1 MSEGGFF
8 SRIFG
13 GSANEDET
21 RVFSPQELQRKE
33 PSQGE
38 PAREEP
44 AREEPAREKPGREEP
59 EEEQRG
65 GFTVERAVG
74 IIDDLPP
81 DVPRESARRIVH
93 GTLTAAGV
101 RVEDLERSTR
111 TREAKLDSE
120 IERAR
125 SRQRELQER
134 TDETVRSLE
143 EEIRR
148 THEVRESG
156 LAEEEERISR
166 ASVGLENIKRVR
178 AFFGFPK
185 VEEDRLAEPADKLP
199 ASEPPAEETRVFEPF
214 DDDRTQVLRRPNLP
228 DGINEPGG
236 APSQDLSPY
245 RDPYGT
251 TER

>member
-13 GSANEDET
+13 GSAPEDET
-21 RVFSPQELQRKE
+21 RVFSPQELRRKE
-33 PSQGE
+33 SSQG
-38 PAREEP
+38 EP

-148 THEVRESG
+148 AHEVRESG
-156 LAEEEERISR
+156 LAEE
-166 ASVGLENIKRVR
+166 K
-178 AFFGFPK
+178 
-185 VEEDRLAEPADKLP
+185 
-199 ASEPPAEETRVFEPF
+199 RVFEPF
-214 DDDRTQVLRRPNLP
+214 DDDRTQILRGPNPP
-228 DGINEPGG
+228 DGINEPGD

-245 RDPYGT
+245 RDPYGP

>member
-8 SRIFG
+8 SRMFG
-13 GSANEDET
+13 GGTNEDET
-21 RVFSPQELQRKE
+21 RVFSPEELRRKE
-33 PSQGE
+33 YSQGE
-38 PAREEP
+38 PAR
-44 AREEPAREKPGREEP
+44 REEPEREEQ

-65 GFTVERAVG
+65 GFSAERAVE
-74 IIDDLPP
+74 IINDLPP
-81 DVPRESARRIVH
+81 DVPRESALRIVQ

-111 TREAKLDSE
+111 TREAKLGSE

-134 TDETVRSLE
+134 TDETLRSLE
-143 EEIRR
+143 EEIKRAQ
-148 THEVRESG
+148 EVRESG

-185 VEEDRLAEPADKLP
+185 AEEDRPAEPADELP

-228 DGINEPGG
+228 DGTNEPGG
-236 APSQDLSPY
+236 APSQNLSPY
-245 RDPYGT
+245 RDPSGT

>member
-21 RVFSPQELQRKE
+21 RVFSPQELRRQE
-33 PSQGE
+33 SSQG
-38 PAREEP
+38 EP

-65 GFTVERAVG
+65 GFTIEQAVG

-81 DVPRESARRIVH
+81 DVPRESALRIVH

-199 ASEPPAEETRVFEPF
+199 ASEPPAEEMRVFEPF
-214 DDDRTQVLRRPNLP
+214 DDDRTQVLRRSNPP
-228 DGINEPGG
+228 DGTNEPGG
-236 APSQDLSPY
+236 APSQDRSPY

-251 TER
+251 PER

>member
-8 SRIFG
+8 SKIFG

-21 RVFSPQELQRKE
+21 RVFSPQELRRKE
-33 PSQGE
+33 PIQGE

-44 AREEPAREKPGREEP
+44 AREEPGREEP

-65 GFTVERAVG
+65 GFTVERAVE
-74 IIDDLPP
+74 IIDDLPL
-81 DVPRESARRIVH
+81 DVPRESALRIVH

-101 RVEDLERSTR
+101 RVENLERSTR
-111 TREAKLDSE
+111 TREAKLGSE

-148 THEVRESG
+148 AHEVRESG
-156 LAEEEERISR
+156 LAEEDERISR
-166 ASVGLENIKRVR
+166 ASVGLKNIKRVR

-214 DDDRTQVLRRPNLP
+214 DDDRTQVLRRPNTS
-228 DGINEPGG
+228 DGTNEPDG

-245 RDPYGT
+245 RGPYGT
-251 TER
+251 PGR

>member
-13 GSANEDET
+13 GSANEDDT
-21 RVFSPQELQRKE
+21 RVFSPQELRRKE

-44 AREEPAREKPGREEP
+44 AREEPAREEPGREEP

-65 GFTVERAVG
+65 GFTVERAVE

-81 DVPRESARRIVH
+81 DVPRESALRIVH

-101 RVEDLERSTR
+101 RVENLERSTR
-111 TREAKLDSE
+111 TREAKLGSE

-134 TDETVRSLE
+134 TDETVRALE

-148 THEVRESG
+148 THEVRASG

-185 VEEDRLAEPADKLP
+185 VEEDRLAEPADTIP

-214 DDDRTQVLRRPNLP
+214 DDDRTQVLRRSNPS
-228 DGINEPGG
+228 DGTNEPGG
-236 APSQDLSPY
+236 APSQDLSSY

>member
-33 PSQGE
+33 SSQGE

-44 AREEPAREKPGREEP
+44 GREKPGSEEP

-81 DVPRESARRIVH
+81 DVPRESARRIVQ

-111 TREAKLDSE
+111 TREAKLGSE

-134 TDETVRSLE
+134 TDETVRALE

-214 DDDRTQVLRRPNLP
+214 DDDRTQVLRRSNPP
-228 DGINEPGG
+228 DGTNEPGG

-251 TER
+251 PER

>member
-8 SRIFG
+8 SRMFG
-13 GSANEDET
+13 RGTNEDET
-21 RVFSPQELQRKE
+21 RVFSPEELRRKGS
-33 PSQGE
+33 SQGE
-38 PAREEP
+38 PAREG
-44 AREEPAREKPGREEP
+44 PGREEP
-59 EEEQRG
+59 EEEQHG
-65 GFTVERAVG
+65 GFTAERAVE

-81 DVPRESARRIVH
+81 DVPRESALRIVL

-111 TREAKLDSE
+111 TREAKLGSE

-125 SRQRELQER
+125 SRQRELKER

-148 THEVRESG
+148 AHEVRESG

-178 AFFGFPK
+178 AFFGFRK
-185 VEEDRLAEPADKLP
+185 VEEDRPADPAHELPPSEPA
-199 ASEPPAEETRVFEPF
+199 AEETRVFEPF
-214 DDDRTQVLRRPNLP
+214 DDDRTQVLQRPNLP
-228 DGINEPGG
+228 DGTNEPGD
-236 APSQDLSPY
+236 APSQNLSPY

>member
-1 MSEGGFF
+1 MNEAGFF

-13 GSANEDET
+13 GGANEDET
-21 RVFSPQELQRKE
+21 RIFSPEELR
-33 PSQGE
+33 
-38 PAREEP
+38 REES
-44 AREEPAREKPGREEP
+44 GRKEP
-59 EEEQRG
+59 EEEQHG
-65 GFTVERAVG
+65 GFTVERAAE

-81 DVPRESARRIVH
+81 DVPRESALRIVH

-101 RVEDLERSTR
+101 SVENLERSTR
-111 TREAKLDSE
+111 TREAKLGSE
-120 IERAR
+120 IEFAQ

-148 THEVRESG
+148 AHEARESG
-156 LAEEEERISR
+156 LAEEKVRISR

-178 AFFGFPK
+178 AFFGFPEM
-185 VEEDRLAEPADKLP
+185 EEEASPEPTY
-199 ASEPPAEETRVFEPF
+199 EPPADETRVLESF
-214 DDDRTQVLRRPNLP
+214 DNDRTQVLRRGP
-228 DGINEPGG
+228 DTADGMDEPGV
-236 APSQDLSPY
+236 APSEDPSPY

>member
-1 MSEGGFF
+1 MNEAGFF

-13 GSANEDET
+13 GGANEDET
-21 RVFSPQELQRKE
+21 RIFSPEELRREESGRKE
-33 PSQGE
+33 P
-38 PAREEP
+38 
-44 AREEPAREKPGREEP
+44 
-59 EEEQRG
+59 EEQHG
-65 GFTVERAVG
+65 GFTVERAAE

-81 DVPRESARRIVH
+81 DVPRESALRIVH

-101 RVEDLERSTR
+101 SVENLERSTR

-120 IERAR
+120 IELAR
-125 SRQRELQER
+125 SRQRELQEK

-148 THEVRESG
+148 AHEARESG
-156 LAEEEERISR
+156 LAEEKVRISR

-178 AFFGFPK
+178 AFFGFPE
-185 VEEDRLAEPADKLP
+185 VEEEASPEPTY
-199 ASEPPAEETRVFEPF
+199 EPPADETRVLESF
-214 DDDRTQVLRRPNLP
+214 DNDRTQVLRRGP
-228 DGINEPGG
+228 DASDGTDEPGV
-236 APSQDLSPY
+236 APSEDPSPY

>member
-8 SRIFG
+8 SRILG
-13 GSANEDET
+13 GGANEDET
-21 RVFSPQELQRKE
+21 RIISPEELRRKE
-33 PSQGE
+33 P
-38 PAREEP
+38 AR
-44 AREEPAREKPGREEP
+44 REEP
-59 EEEQRG
+59 EEERSG
-65 GFTVERAVG
+65 GFTVERAAE

-81 DVPRESARRIVH
+81 DVSRESALRIVR

-111 TREAKLDSE
+111 MREAKLGSE
-120 IERAR
+120 IEFAQ

-148 THEVRESG
+148 AHEARESS
-156 LAEEEERISR
+156 LAEEKERLTR

-178 AFFGFPK
+178 AFFGFPE
-185 VEEDRLAEPADKLP
+185 VEEEASPEPAY
-199 ASEPPAEETRVFEPF
+199 EPSADETQVLGSF
-214 DDDRTQVLRRPNLP
+214 DDDRTQVLRRPGETNQP
-228 DGINEPGG
+228 DTRASED
-236 APSQDLSPY
+236 SSP
-245 RDPYGT
+245 RHDPYGT

>member
-8 SRIFG
+8 SRMFG
-13 GSANEDET
+13 GGTNEDET
-21 RVFSPQELQRKE
+21 RVFSPEELRRKE
-33 PSQGE
+33 YSQGE
-38 PAREEP
+38 PAREE
-44 AREEPAREKPGREEP
+44 PGREEP

-65 GFTVERAVG
+65 GFSAERAVE
-74 IIDDLPP
+74 IINDLPP
-81 DVPRESARRIVH
+81 DVPRESALRIVQ

-111 TREAKLDSE
+111 TREAKLGSE

-143 EEIRR
+143 EEIKRAQ
-148 THEVRESG
+148 EVRESG

-185 VEEDRLAEPADKLP
+185 AEEDRPAEPANELP

-214 DDDRTQVLRRPNLP
+214 DDDRTQVLRRSNPP
-228 DGINEPGG
+228 DGTNEPGG
-236 APSQDLSPY
+236 APSQDRSPY

-251 TER
+251 PER

>member
-1 MSEGGFF
+1 MNEAGFF

-13 GSANEDET
+13 GGANEDET
-21 RVFSPQELQRKE
+21 RIFSPEELR
-33 PSQGE
+33 
-38 PAREEP
+38 REES
-44 AREEPAREKPGREEP
+44 GRKEP
-59 EEEQRG
+59 EEEQHG
-65 GFTVERAVG
+65 GFTVERAAE

-81 DVPRESARRIVH
+81 DVPQESALRIVH

-101 RVEDLERSTR
+101 SVEDLEGSTR
-111 TREAKLDSE
+111 TREAQLSSE
-120 IERAR
+120 IELAR

-148 THEVRESG
+148 AHEARESG
-156 LAEEEERISR
+156 LAEEKVRISR

-178 AFFGFPK
+178 AFFGFPE
-185 VEEDRLAEPADKLP
+185 VEEEASPEPTFEPSAD
-199 ASEPPAEETRVFEPF
+199 ETRVLESF
-214 DDDRTQVLRRPNLP
+214 DNDRTQVLRRGLDAS
-228 DGINEPGG
+228 DGTDQPGV
-236 APSQDLSPY
+236 APSEDPSPY

>member
-21 RVFSPQELQRKE
+21 RVFSPQELRRKDS
-33 PSQGE
+33 SQG
-38 PAREEP
+38 EP

-81 DVPRESARRIVH
+81 DVPRESALRIVH
-93 GTLTAAGV
+93 STLTAAGV

-111 TREAKLDSE
+111 TREAKLSSE

-156 LAEEEERISR
+156 LAQEEERISR
-166 ASVGLENIKRVR
+166 ASAGLENMKRVR
-178 AFFGFPK
+178 AFFGFPE
-185 VEEDRLAEPADKLP
+185 VEEESSPEPTY
-199 ASEPPAEETRVFEPF
+199 EPPADETRVLESF
-214 DDDRTQVLRRPNLP
+214 DNDRTQVLRRGP
-228 DGINEPGG
+228 DASDGTDEPGA
-236 APSQDLSPY
+236 APSEDPSPY

>member
-8 SRIFG
+8 SRILG
-13 GSANEDET
+13 GGANEDET
-21 RVFSPQELQRKE
+21 RIFSPEKLRRKE
-33 PSQGE
+33 PVS
-38 PAREEP
+38 
-44 AREEPAREKPGREEP
+44 REEP
-59 EEEQRG
+59 EEERSG
-65 GFTVERAVG
+65 GFTVERAAE

-81 DVPRESARRIVH
+81 DVSRESALRIVR

-111 TREAKLDSE
+111 MREAKLGSE
-120 IERAR
+120 IEFAQ

-148 THEVRESG
+148 AHEARESS
-156 LAEEEERISR
+156 LAEEKERISR

-178 AFFGFPK
+178 AFFGFPE
-185 VEEDRLAEPADKLP
+185 VEEEASPEPAY
-199 ASEPPAEETRVFEPF
+199 EPPADETRVLGSF
-214 DDDRTQVLRRPNLP
+214 DDDKTQVLRRP
-228 DGINEPGG
+228 GETNEPDTRT
-236 APSQDLSPY
+236 SEDSSP
-245 RDPYGT
+245 RHDPYGT

>member
-1 MSEGGFF
+1 MNEAGFF

-13 GSANEDET
+13 GGANEDET
-21 RVFSPQELQRKE
+21 RIFSPEELR
-33 PSQGE
+33 
-38 PAREEP
+38 REES
-44 AREEPAREKPGREEP
+44 GRKEP
-59 EEEQRG
+59 EEEQHG
-65 GFTVERAVG
+65 GFTVERAAE

-81 DVPRESARRIVH
+81 DVPRESALRIVH

-101 RVEDLERSTR
+101 SVENLERSTR
-111 TREAKLDSE
+111 AREAKLGSE
-120 IERAR
+120 IELAR

-148 THEVRESG
+148 AHEARKSG
-156 LAEEEERISR
+156 LAEEKVRISR

-178 AFFGFPK
+178 AFFGFPG
-185 VEEDRLAEPADKLP
+185 VEEEPSP
-199 ASEPPAEETRVFEPF
+199 EPTYEPPADETRVLESF
-214 DDDRTQVLRRPNLP
+214 DNERTQVLRRGP
-228 DGINEPGG
+228 DASDGTDEPGV
-236 APSQDLSPY
+236 APSEDPSPY

>member
-21 RVFSPQELQRKE
+21 RIFSPQELQRKDS
-33 PSQGE
+33 SQ
-38 PAREEP
+38 
-44 AREEPAREKPGREEP
+44 EEPAREKPGREEP

-81 DVPRESARRIVH
+81 DVPRESALRIVR

-101 RVEDLERSTR
+101 RVENLESSTL
-111 TREAKLDSE
+111 TREAKLGSE

-148 THEVRESG
+148 AHEVRESG
-156 LAEEEERISR
+156 LAEEEEKISH

-214 DDDRTQVLRRPNLP
+214 DDDKTQILRGPNPP
-228 DGINEPGG
+228 DGISEPGD

-245 RDPYGT
+245 RDPYGP